1 MAKKSNNLL
10 TNFRIGM
17 LLKFTKRAISFRP
30 AVNDHF
36 GSYKV
41 ENTELIT
48 NGFRTT
54 MMKGSSELMA
64 IDSTTANFLSSHPH
78 IEVS

>member
-1 MAKKSNNLL
+1 MAKNSNNLL

-17 LLKFTKRAISFRP
+17 LLKFTKTAISFRP

-36 GSYKV
+36 AYYKV

-48 NGFRTT
+48 TGFAITK
-54 MMKGSSELMA
+54 MGGSRAIEA

>member
-1 MAKKSNNLL
+1 MAKNSNNLL

-17 LLKFTKRAISFRP
+17 LLKFTKTAISFRP

-36 GSYKV
+36 AYYKV

-48 NGFRTT
+48 TGFAITK
-54 MMKGSSELMA
+54 MGGSRA
-64 IDSTTANFLSSHPH
+64 IETTTANFLSSHPH